1 MLFFVKYTTAFLI
14 LHFSYSLTTTQ
25 ANESLTLAL
34 SGVIED
40 RCVIAIPTS
49 ATFDFSQ
56 QLVHSTTIA
65 IDCNQAMLVAL
76 RSENGGLKL
85 SQAEVENEVV
95 AAYDIELKIESI
107 QFRLT
112 ANSIDIQQERRFSA
126 GEDIPFATS
135 ASLDITLPKALAH
148 AGKYSDILHIE
159 VYPNFTQ
166 QGI

>member
-1 MLFFVKYTTAFLI
+1 MLFFVKYTAAFLV
-14 LHFSYSLTTTQ
+14 LHSCYFVASTQ

-40 RCVIAIPTS
+40 RCVIALPTS
-49 ATFDFSQ
+49 AIFDFSQ

-76 RSENGGLKL
+76 HSEYGGLKL
-85 SQAEVENEVV
+85 SQTQAENDVV

-135 ASLDITLPKALAH
+135 ASLDISLPKALAH

-159 VYPNFTQ
+159 VYPNLTQ
-166 QGI
+166 